1 MSTASVIP
9 EPAAT
14 PRHAKDAVQGAK
26 KAAPLAALTALGI
39 VYGDL
44 GTSPLYTLQTVIQ
57 ATGSH
62 VSASAALGLLSLLF
76 WTLIITVSIKY
87 CVFVMRADNHGEGGI
102 LALMSLVGAN
112 DWRRGT
118 YLFAAMGLLGAAL
131 IYGDGVITPAIS
143 VLSALEGVNVATSAL
158 KPYILP
164 IAVVILVTLF
174 AAQRL
179 GTEKIGGAFGPIM
192 LVWFVAIALLGL
204 GGIVRHPTVLAA
216 VNPLYGLSYLVHSGA
231 KSLLILGGVFLCATG
246 GEALYADMGHI
257 GRFPIRLAWS
267 CVVLPALVL
276 SYAGQTAI
284 LMDANGSGAVNPF
297 FQLAPAWAL
306 YPLVALATV
315 ATVIASQAII
325 TGAFTMTRQAIQLGW
340 LPQFDIRQT
349 SDEMYGQIYVPAVN
363 WFMAIITVAIALTF
377 GSSDRLAGAY
387 GTAVSTT
394 MLLTTFLLYRAMH
407 RVWKWPALAIL
418 PLSALFLSVD
428 MSFWVANMMKLL
440 DGGWI
445 PLTLGAAIFFVM
457 ITWRAGVRQLWAKT
471 KARGVPLT
479 QFLKE
484 MDDKAI
490 PRTPGVAVFL
500 TRERELVPPLIL
512 DFVQTTGALRETVI
526 ALSVQF
532 EEAPRV
538 QPAERGAYSKVAE
551 GFWRV
556 NLKYGFVEIPNI
568 TAALKDLPGFGDD
581 VDLSDAVFIG
591 ARDLVS
597 RDGDHPSMAAWR
609 TNLFGFLFRNGMR
622 ITDRFN
628 LPPSRTLEIARHI
641 EI

>member
-9 EPAAT
+9 QPAAR
-14 PRHAKDAVQGAK
+14 PRHAKDAVEGAK

-76 WTLIITVSIKY
+76 WTLIITISIKY

-102 LALMSLVGAN
+102 LALMSLIGAN

-118 YLFAAMGLLGAAL
+118 YVFAGMGLLGAAL

-143 VLSALEGVNVATSAL
+143 VLSALEGVNVTTSAL

-192 LVWFVAIALLGL
+192 LVWFVTIGLLGL
-204 GGIVRHPTVLAA
+204 GGILRHPGVLAA

-231 KSLLILGGVFLCATG
+231 KSLPILGGVFLCATG

-257 GRFPIRLAWS
+257 GRFPIQLAWYGI
-267 CVVLPALVL
+267 VLPALVL

-284 LMDANGSGAVNPF
+284 LMDSAGTGAVNPF
-297 FQLAPAWAL
+297 FQLAPGWAL

-325 TGAFTMTRQAIQLGW
+325 TGAFSMTRQAVQLGW

-349 SDEMYGQIYVPAVN
+349 SDEVYGQIYVPAVN
-363 WFMAIITVAIALTF
+363 WIMAIVTVAIALAF

-387 GTAVSTT
+387 GAAVSTT
-394 MLLTTFLLYRAMH
+394 MLLTSLLLYRAMH
-407 RVWKWPALAIL
+407 RVWKWPAQAIL
-418 PLSALFLSVD
+418 PLTALFLAVD
-428 MSFWVANMMKLL
+428 LSFFVANMAKLL

-457 ITWRAGVRQLWAKT
+457 ITWRSGVRRLWAKT
-471 KARGVPLT
+471 KARGVPLA
-479 QFLKE
+479 QFLKQLE
-484 MDDKAI
+484 DKAI

-500 TRERELVPPLIL
+500 TREQELVPPLIL

-532 EEAPRV
+532 DEAPRI
-538 QPAERGAYSKVAE
+538 QPGERGAYSKVAE
-551 GFWRV
+551 GIWRV

-568 TAALKDLPGFGDD
+568 AVALKDLPGFGDA

-597 RDGDHPSMAAWR
+597 RDKDHPSMAAWR
-609 TNLFGFLFRNGMR
+609 TNLFAFLFRNGMR